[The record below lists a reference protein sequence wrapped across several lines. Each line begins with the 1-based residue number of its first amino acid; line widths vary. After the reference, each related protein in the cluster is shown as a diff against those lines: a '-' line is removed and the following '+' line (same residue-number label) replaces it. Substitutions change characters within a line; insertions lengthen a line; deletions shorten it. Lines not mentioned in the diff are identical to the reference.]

1 MITVPPQLAK
11 YPELSAALVNAIGL
25 FVDDAKDGI
34 TRQEARK
41 MLMQASTIFVGIARN
56 YDLRGDEKKAIV
68 DLALVILLD
77 AVGGSLID
85 TAATVIAGLLP
96 WWIGWLPLVI
106 GKVFGVTPQAIVARL
121 ADEIPGISQAAY
133 DGLVSVLNRMRI
145 QA

>member
-41 MLMQASTIFVGIARN
+41 MLMQASTIFVDIARN

-145 QA
+145 QT